1 MEDDA
6 YWSIKEDKTVKA
18 IQKPINN
25 VTIFEDDQTRSEHIM
40 KNNFHSLHPPKVS
53 PATPTFSDDTATFQ
67 QPVSQPIPNNEHILA
82 VQKEHSDLLAV

>member
-6 YWSIKEDKTVKA
+6 YWTTKEDKTVKA

-25 VTIFEDDQTRSEHIM
+25 VTTSDNEKTRLEDTM
-40 KNNFHSLHPPKVS
+40 KNNFHSLHPPVVS
-53 PATPTFSDDTATFQ
+53 PTTPTLSNDTAPFQ
-67 QPVSQPIPNNEHILA
+67 VPVSQPIPNNEHNLA